1 MEKPTSVAYPIHDLI
16 RRRWSP
22 RIFAPK
28 PIPPETLRSLFEA
41 ARWAASCFND
51 QPWGY
56 LVAAKDDPEN
66 FARMLGVLVE
76 GNAAWAGQAPLLM
89 LSLARIN
96 FAYNGKLNRHAFYDV
111 GAASASL
118 TFEAT
123 SRGLAVHQM
132 AGFYVDKARE
142 VFNIPSDWEPVAAIA
157 LGYPLDSL
165 DAIPPE
171 LRERESAPRQRKT
184 IEEFV
189 MTGSFGRI
197 SPLVQPSNQQQR
209 DCG

>member
-1 MEKPTSVAYPIHDLI
+1 MEKPAPVAYPVHDLI

-22 RIFAPK
+22 RTFASK
-28 PIPPETLRSLFEA
+28 PVSPETLGSLFEA

-56 LVAAKDDPEN
+56 LVAAKDDPAN
-66 FARMLGVLVE
+66 FAKMLGVLVE
-76 GNAAWAGQAPLLM
+76 GNAAWAGQAPVLM
-89 LSLARIN
+89 LSLARTN
-96 FAYNGKLNRHAFYDV
+96 FAHNGKPNRHSFHDV

-132 AGFYVDKARE
+132 GGFHADKARE
-142 VFNIPSDWEPVAAIA
+142 VFSIPSDWEPVAAIA
-157 LGYPLDSL
+157 LGYPLDNL
-165 DAIPPE
+165 DAVPPE
-171 LRERESAPRQRKT
+171 LRERESAPRQRKP

-189 MTGSFGRI
+189 MTGNFGRI
-197 SPLVQPSNQQQR
+197 SPLVQSSNEEQR
-209 DCG
+209 TRG